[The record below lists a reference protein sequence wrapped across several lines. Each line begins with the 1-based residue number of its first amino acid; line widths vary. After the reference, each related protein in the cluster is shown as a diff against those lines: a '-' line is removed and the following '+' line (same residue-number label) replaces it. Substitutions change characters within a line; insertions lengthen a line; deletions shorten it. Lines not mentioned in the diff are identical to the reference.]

1 MSNIAKRLAEFAQS
15 QPQAIAIVEPIP
27 KYSQS
32 ETRKYKS
39 ITFAELDKD
48 SDRIAHALIQSG
60 VQPNMRIALMVKQGI
75 DFISLVFGMFK
86 AGATLVLIDPGM
98 GLRQMIQCL
107 SEVDL
112 DGFAAIS
119 KVQAVRSILQFWYF
133 PNAKYNLTVG
143 HRWFWD
149 GLVLNEIRK
158 RKHPGSI
165 IVERAADDSSAI
177 IFTSGSTGIAKGVL
191 FTHGIFQTQIE
202 NIQNR
207 FGVKPGTV
215 DLACFPFFGLFN
227 AAMGVTAVIP
237 DMDSTKPGSVNP
249 KNILEAIHDWNITQS
264 FGSPALW
271 NRVIDYCERM
281 GKNLSPLR
289 RVVSAGAP
297 IAPKMLARLKKLIPE
312 DGDIYT
318 PYGATEALPVAL
330 ISASEVLGE
339 TSQKTNEGGGICVG
353 TKFDTITWKVI
364 EITDEPIEELENAN
378 ECPTG
383 KIGELIVTGPQ
394 VTTKYVTRIEANLY
408 AKLLDSKGR
417 IWHRMGDVGYL
428 DEQDRFWF
436 CGRKSHRV
444 ETVNGP
450 MYTIPCEAIFNQHEK
465 VSRSA
470 LVGIRTEDG
479 SSCKEPVVFIEL
491 YPDKAPKNEQE
502 QVGLVR
508 ELESLA
514 QSNPITTSIKR
525 FLFSSAFPVDVRHN
539 AKINREELAE
549 MAEKAIGKF
558 GD

>member
-1 MSNIAKRLAEFAQS
+1 MFNIAKRLAEFAQS
-15 QPQAIAIVEPIP
+15 QPQAVAIVEPIP
-27 KYSQS
+27 KHSSS
-32 ETRKYKS
+32 ETRKYKT
-39 ITFAELDKD
+39 ITFAELDQD
-48 SDRIAHALIQSG
+48 SDRIADALIKSG

-119 KVQAVRSILQFWYF
+119 KVHAVRSFLQFRYF

-158 RKHPGSI
+158 HPHPGSI
-165 IVERAADDSSAI
+165 IVERTEDDSSAI
-177 IFTSGSTGIAKGVL
+177 IFTSGSTGVAKGVL
-191 FTHGIFQTQIE
+191 FTHGIFQTQID

-207 FGVKPGTV
+207 FEIKPGTI

-237 DMDSTKPGSVNP
+237 DMDSTKPSRVNP
-249 KNILEAIHDWNITQS
+249 ENILEAIRDWNITQS

-271 NRVIDYCERM
+271 NRVINYCEKT
-281 GKNLSPLR
+281 GKNLFPLM

-297 IAPKMLARLKKLIPE
+297 ISPKMLAKLKKLIPE
-312 DGDIYT
+312 DGNIYT

-330 ISASEVLGE
+330 ISANEVLNE
-339 TSQKTNEGGGICVG
+339 TVQKTNEGGGICVG

-364 EITDEPIEELENAN
+364 EITDEPIETVENAAQ
-378 ECPTG
+378 CHTG
-383 KIGELIVTGPQ
+383 KIGELIVSGPQ

-408 AKLLDSKGR
+408 AKLLDSKGQT
-417 IWHRMGDVGYL
+417 WHRMGDVGYL
-428 DEQDRFWF
+428 DEKDRFWF

-450 MYTIPCEAIFNQHEK
+450 LYTIPCEAIFNQHEK
-465 VSRSA
+465 VARSA
-470 LVGIRTEDG
+470 LVGISTENG
-479 SSCKEPVVFIEL
+479 SFKEPVVFIEL
-491 YPDKAPKNEQE
+491 CPDKIPQNQLEHAA
-502 QVGLVR
+502 LVR

-514 QSNPITTSIKR
+514 LSNPITKNINR
-525 FLFSSAFPVDVRHN
+525 FMFSSAFPVDVRHN
-539 AKINREELAE
+539 AKINREKLAA
-549 MAEKAIGKF
+549 MAEKAARW
-558 GD
+558 